1 MYPAGQ
7 ASVTRRLRI
16 HFRFL
21 SSPLLPPPNEPLAIK
36 APRERAMAAQRRW
49 PTSTLAAV
57 AVAVVVLLAASAAT
71 TAEAQS
77 ARRRRRASG
86 AGAGP
91 GVPDG
96 AAEHVGL
103 PDVRAEREQGAAAG
117 QAVLPGAGRAGGVQP
132 GVPLRAPLRRRRL
145 LRHRRRLL
153 PRPRPPRHLPRL
165 HPSRLHLRRQSIT
178 SLIFNL
184 INLPQLSL

>member
-1 MYPAGQ
+1 MADVDAGGGG
-7 ASVTRRLRI
+7 SRR
-16 HFRFL
+16 
-21 SSPLLPPPNEPLAIK
+21 SS
-36 APRERAMAAQRRW
+36 
-49 PTSTLAAV
+49 TTGGVGGDDGGGAV
-57 AVAVVVLLAASAAT
+57 GAGGGAG
-71 TAEAQS
+71 
-77 ARRRRRASG
+77 ASG